1 MSLRTQI
8 LLGYGLVFLLAGAA
22 IAWAMVN
29 LVRLGAASDAILS
42 DNYRSIEAAEAM
54 GDALDRQD
62 AAVLQLL
69 ARTGGAGRRPL
80 EANARRFEQAFAD
93 ARGNVTEPGEQA
105 VIDSV
110 GAAYDAY
117 EAAFDGAARR
127 GTAVQPTE
135 ALYQESLFPRFLAAK
150 AAVVRLREINAAAME
165 AASASARRVARRAV
179 VSVAAGSGLALA
191 LGLGLS
197 LLLAGRIVRPVG
209 RMRVAAAR
217 IAAGDLDATIPEE
230 RADELG
236 ALAVQFNDMTAQ
248 MRAYRALNVER
259 IVAEQRKGAAV
270 IESVDDGL
278 VVVRPDLVVDGMN
291 PAAGAALGLDPRA
304 AVGRPLGDVVAD
316 ARLLD
321 AVAGALA
328 GDERPAAPGGPTPDG
343 AFVDA
348 TVGGAVRSYQ
358 FAASPVR
365 TPDGSLVGVI
375 LVLRDVTGLRELDR
389 LKSEFVATASHELKT
404 PLTSMGM
411 SLGLLQE
418 RVAEKLTVRENE
430 LLDAAA
436 EDVGRLTALVHDL
449 LDLSKMEAGG
459 LDLDLAR
466 TSVAALVERAVRG
479 VRLPAEAAG
488 VALAAAVPEGLPDVV
503 ADAARI
509 EWVVTNL
516 LANAL
521 RYTDRGG
528 HVTVSAVPAGAL
540 VEVSVADD
548 GEGIPVDMQ
557 GRIFDR
563 FVQVRSAVG
572 GREWARA
579 GDLPRGRPRA
589 RRDDPRRLRSGRGRD
604 IHAARRGRPRLTVWC
619 SAEKLPDVPS

>member
-135 ALYQESLFPRFLAAK
+135 ALYQESLFPLFLAAK

-165 AASASARRVARRAV
+165 ATSARARRVARRAV

-248 MRAYRALNVER
+248 LRAYRALDVER

-328 GDERPAAPGGPTPDG
+328 GDERPAAPGGPMPDG

-375 LVLRDVTGLRELDR
+375 LVLRDVTGFRELDR
-389 LKSEFVATASHELKT
+389 LKSEFVATATHELKT

-563 FVQVRSAVG
+563 FVQVRSARSVG
-572 GREWARA
+572 GSGLGLAICREVVRA
-579 GDLPRGRPRA
+579 HGGTIRAASVPGEGATFTFTLP
-589 RRDDPRRLRSGRGRD
+589 
-604 IHAARRGRPRLTVWC
+604 AAAGPG
-619 SAEKLPDVPS
+619 